1 MPNWHEVS
9 VWEQL
14 AQSPEAQV
22 AAAAVDS
29 RDAASV
35 ARLRKRFDADLVSA
49 ALELADRILK
59 EMAKKDWGKEK

>member
-1 MPNWHEVS
+1 MPNWHDVS

-14 AQSPEAQV
+14 AAMPDAQA

-35 ARLRKRFDADLVSA
+35 ARLRKRFDADVVA
-49 ALELADRILK
+49 AATDAAFELLLAS
-59 EMAKKDWGKEK
+59 